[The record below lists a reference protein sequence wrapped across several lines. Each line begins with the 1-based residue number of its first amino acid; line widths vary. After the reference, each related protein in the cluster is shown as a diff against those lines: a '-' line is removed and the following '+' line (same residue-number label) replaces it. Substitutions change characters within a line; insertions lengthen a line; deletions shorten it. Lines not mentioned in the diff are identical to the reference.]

1 MESQSTSTT
10 AGAGSSSAPLR
21 IVSFDLEKETYG
33 ENFPPVNRSLALW
46 TFMELLVSSSA
57 STILLLF
64 RVVLHSL
71 YLDCSRCPLCGLG

>member
-33 ENFPPVNRSLALW
+33 ENFPPVYDEGREGGFREVFTLGNRSLALRGP
-46 TFMELLVSSSA
+46 LLYRGVLD
-57 STILLLF
+57 LLPYQDL
-64 RVVLHSL
+64 
-71 YLDCSRCPLCGLG
+71 